1 MGRAVPI
8 DLTPLLQLGAVGAI
22 LAFFLVQT
30 NPRLERV
37 ERALDFLSRTVLLD
51 IVSRANIPEVNRT
64 QARSMLDQLNTKYK
78 RDRDP

>member
-1 MGRAVPI
+1 MPI

-37 ERALDFLSRTVLLD
+37 ERALDFLSRTMLLD
-51 IVSRANIPEVNRT
+51 IVSRENIAEVNRR
-64 QARSMLDQLNTKYK
+64 QAQSMLKQMNAKYK
-78 RDRDP
+78 LENEA